1 MENNTQARKWAL
13 VINNPLEAG
22 LDHAA
27 IREILYRF
35 SPTYFCMA
43 DEIATTGTYH
53 THIFLFSPS
62 PMRFSTVKNRF
73 ATAHIEKAYGSAKT
87 NRAYIL
93 KEGRWAD
100 TDKAETS
107 VPGTFEEWGDLPAEK
122 EEEAPEMFKLIQ
134 DLRAGKSVM
143 EIIEDNPKLAFRI
156 REIETLRQAILEE
169 KYSAENRA
177 LEVTYLYG
185 ASGTGKTR
193 GIFETHDRK
202 SICRITDYGGR
213 NGVRFDA
220 YHCQDVLVLEE
231 FHSQIPISA
240 MLNYL
245 DIYPLTLPARYTDRI
260 ACYTKVYITSNI
272 PLEEQYRD
280 IQRYQMETWRAFLRR
295 VQNVIEYLPDGSTV
309 QHKKGAFPM
318 TQNEKFQIQRR
329 NTLRNLWQKLSGTPE
344 FPVKLVLAALYLMG
358 AAYVCVK
365 QAAWRT
371 LAGNI
376 PLLSPLLKAAME
388 HALTAYLLAGAAT
401 LPVLLLYPFGR
412 RAAKDQ
418 LQCIGLVNHAGMPP
432 DLLRKRRDKDNA
444 RVTVWEFRNQSIPL
458 QEWEKKRLAIETALG
473 ITIVKL
479 TYAKG
484 KSRVLVYAVPAGDD
498 LPEVLKWKDSYL
510 SLDSFVLVLGESYTG
525 PVTVNLTHIPHI
537 LLGGSTG
544 SGKSVLLKLL
554 LMQALRKGAEV
565 YIADFKGGV
574 DFPKV
579 WHEKCRMCFTEED
592 LCDTLDR
599 LVEELERRKSA
610 LKALGC
616 PNIDAYNE
624 IAERPLQRL
633 IFACDEV
640 AEVLDKTGRS
650 KEDKELLAQIENRL
664 STIARLGRAFG
675 IHLILATQRP
685 DANIIPGQIKNNMDF
700 RVCGRADSVLSQ
712 IILDNTSAAEQIP
725 KDARGRFITGDG
737 IVFQG
742 YLFDE
747 GQL

>member
-1 MENNTQARKWAL
+1 
-13 VINNPLEAG
+13 
-22 LDHAA
+22 
-27 IREILYRF
+27 
-35 SPTYFCMA
+35 
-43 DEIATTGTYH
+43 
-53 THIFLFSPS
+53 
-62 PMRFSTVKNRF
+62 
-73 ATAHIEKAYGSAKT
+73 
-87 NRAYIL
+87 
-93 KEGRWAD
+93 
-100 TDKAETS
+100 
-107 VPGTFEEWGDLPAEK
+107 
-122 EEEAPEMFKLIQ
+122 
-134 DLRAGKSVM
+134 
-143 EIIEDNPKLAFRI
+143 
-156 REIETLRQAILEE
+156 
-169 KYSAENRA
+169 
-177 LEVTYLYG
+177 
-185 ASGTGKTR
+185 
-193 GIFETHDRK
+193 
-202 SICRITDYGGR
+202 
-213 NGVRFDA
+213 
-220 YHCQDVLVLEE
+220 
-231 FHSQIPISA
+231 
-240 MLNYL
+240 
-245 DIYPLTLPARYTDRI
+245 
-260 ACYTKVYITSNI
+260 
-272 PLEEQYRD
+272 
-280 IQRYQMETWRAFLRR
+280 
-295 VQNVIEYLPDGSTV
+295 
-309 QHKKGAFPM
+309 M

-610 LKALGC
+610 LKALCC

>member
-1 MENNTQARKWAL
+1 MT
-13 VINNPLEAG
+13 
-22 LDHAA
+22 
-27 IREILYRF
+27 REDKKKIQHRAYWRDLWRQLCGAPDF
-35 SPTYFCMA
+35 SPMLF
-43 DEIATTGTYH
+43 
-53 THIFLFSPS
+53 FL
-62 PMRFSTVKNRF
+62 
-73 ATAHIEKAYGSAKT
+73 
-87 NRAYIL
+87 
-93 KEGRWAD
+93 
-100 TDKAETS
+100 
-107 VPGTFEEWGDLPAEK
+107 
-122 EEEAPEMFKLIQ
+122 
-134 DLRAGKSVM
+134 
-143 EIIEDNPKLAFRI
+143 
-156 REIETLRQAILEE
+156 
-169 KYSAENRA
+169 
-177 LEVTYLYG
+177 
-185 ASGTGKTR
+185 
-193 GIFETHDRK
+193 
-202 SICRITDYGGR
+202 
-213 NGVRFDA
+213 
-220 YHCQDVLVLEE
+220 
-231 FHSQIPISA
+231 
-240 MLNYL
+240 
-245 DIYPLTLPARYTDRI
+245 
-260 ACYTKVYITSNI
+260 
-272 PLEEQYRD
+272 
-280 IQRYQMETWRAFLRR
+280 
-295 VQNVIEYLPDGSTV
+295 
-309 QHKKGAFPM
+309 
-318 TQNEKFQIQRR
+318 
-329 NTLRNLWQKLSGTPE
+329 
-344 FPVKLVLAALYLMG
+344 ALYLMG

-388 HALTAYLLAGAAT
+388 HALTAYLLAGAAV
-401 LPVLLLYPFGR
+401 LLALLLYPFGR

-418 LQCIGLVNHAGMPP
+418 LQCIGLVNHVGVPP
-432 DLLRKRRDKDNA
+432 DLLRKRRDKDNP

-498 LPEVLKWKDSYL
+498 LPEKLEWKDSYL
-510 SLDSFVLVLGESYTG
+510 SPDSFVLTLGKSYTG
-525 PVTVNLTHIPHI
+525 PVTVNLAHIPHI

-554 LMQALRKGAEV
+554 LMQALCKGAEV

-579 WHEKCRMCFTEED
+579 WHQKCRMCFAEED

-610 LKALGC
+610 FKALGC

-624 IAERPLQRL
+624 TTEQPLPRL

-640 AEVLDKTGRS
+640 AEMFGKTGADSER
-650 KEDKELLAQIENRL
+650 KKLLSQIESML
-664 STIARLGRAFG
+664 STIARQGRAFG

-685 DANIIPGQIKNNMDF
+685 DATIIPGQIRNNMDF

>member
-1 MENNTQARKWAL
+1 
-13 VINNPLEAG
+13 
-22 LDHAA
+22 
-27 IREILYRF
+27 
-35 SPTYFCMA
+35 
-43 DEIATTGTYH
+43 
-53 THIFLFSPS
+53 
-62 PMRFSTVKNRF
+62 
-73 ATAHIEKAYGSAKT
+73 
-87 NRAYIL
+87 
-93 KEGRWAD
+93 
-100 TDKAETS
+100 
-107 VPGTFEEWGDLPAEK
+107 
-122 EEEAPEMFKLIQ
+122 
-134 DLRAGKSVM
+134 
-143 EIIEDNPKLAFRI
+143 
-156 REIETLRQAILEE
+156 
-169 KYSAENRA
+169 
-177 LEVTYLYG
+177 
-185 ASGTGKTR
+185 
-193 GIFETHDRK
+193 
-202 SICRITDYGGR
+202 
-213 NGVRFDA
+213 
-220 YHCQDVLVLEE
+220 
-231 FHSQIPISA
+231 
-240 MLNYL
+240 
-245 DIYPLTLPARYTDRI
+245 
-260 ACYTKVYITSNI
+260 
-272 PLEEQYRD
+272 
-280 IQRYQMETWRAFLRR
+280 
-295 VQNVIEYLPDGSTV
+295 
-309 QHKKGAFPM
+309 M

-329 NTLRNLWQKLSGTPE
+329 NTLRNLRQKLSGTPG
-344 FPVKLVLAALYLMG
+344 FPVKLALAALYLMG

-376 PLLSPLLKAAME
+376 PLISPLLKAAME

-579 WHEKCRMCFTEED
+579 WHQKCRMCFAEED
-592 LCDTLDR
+592 LCNILDQ

-737 IVFQG
+737 TVFQG

>member
-1 MENNTQARKWAL
+1 M
-13 VINNPLEAG
+13 
-22 LDHAA
+22 
-27 IREILYRF
+27 
-35 SPTYFCMA
+35 
-43 DEIATTGTYH
+43 
-53 THIFLFSPS
+53 
-62 PMRFSTVKNRF
+62 
-73 ATAHIEKAYGSAKT
+73 
-87 NRAYIL
+87 
-93 KEGRWAD
+93 
-100 TDKAETS
+100 
-107 VPGTFEEWGDLPAEK
+107 
-122 EEEAPEMFKLIQ
+122 
-134 DLRAGKSVM
+134 
-143 EIIEDNPKLAFRI
+143 
-156 REIETLRQAILEE
+156 
-169 KYSAENRA
+169 
-177 LEVTYLYG
+177 
-185 ASGTGKTR
+185 
-193 GIFETHDRK
+193 
-202 SICRITDYGGR
+202 
-213 NGVRFDA
+213 
-220 YHCQDVLVLEE
+220 
-231 FHSQIPISA
+231 
-240 MLNYL
+240 
-245 DIYPLTLPARYTDRI
+245 
-260 ACYTKVYITSNI
+260 
-272 PLEEQYRD
+272 
-280 IQRYQMETWRAFLRR
+280 
-295 VQNVIEYLPDGSTV
+295 
-309 QHKKGAFPM
+309 
-318 TQNEKFQIQRR
+318 
-329 NTLRNLWQKLSGTPE
+329 
-344 FPVKLVLAALYLMG
+344 
-358 AAYVCVK
+358 
-365 QAAWRT
+365 
-371 LAGNI
+371 
-376 PLLSPLLKAAME
+376 
-388 HALTAYLLAGAAT
+388 TAYLLAGAAT

-432 DLLRKRRDKDNA
+432 DLLRKRRDKDNV

-633 IFACDEV
+633 IYACDEV

-737 IVFQG
+737 TVFQG

-747 GQL
+747 EQI

>member
-1 MENNTQARKWAL
+1 
-13 VINNPLEAG
+13 
-22 LDHAA
+22 
-27 IREILYRF
+27 
-35 SPTYFCMA
+35 
-43 DEIATTGTYH
+43 
-53 THIFLFSPS
+53 
-62 PMRFSTVKNRF
+62 
-73 ATAHIEKAYGSAKT
+73 
-87 NRAYIL
+87 
-93 KEGRWAD
+93 
-100 TDKAETS
+100 
-107 VPGTFEEWGDLPAEK
+107 
-122 EEEAPEMFKLIQ
+122 
-134 DLRAGKSVM
+134 
-143 EIIEDNPKLAFRI
+143 
-156 REIETLRQAILEE
+156 
-169 KYSAENRA
+169 
-177 LEVTYLYG
+177 
-185 ASGTGKTR
+185 
-193 GIFETHDRK
+193 
-202 SICRITDYGGR
+202 
-213 NGVRFDA
+213 
-220 YHCQDVLVLEE
+220 
-231 FHSQIPISA
+231 
-240 MLNYL
+240 
-245 DIYPLTLPARYTDRI
+245 
-260 ACYTKVYITSNI
+260 
-272 PLEEQYRD
+272 
-280 IQRYQMETWRAFLRR
+280 
-295 VQNVIEYLPDGSTV
+295 
-309 QHKKGAFPM
+309 M

-344 FPVKLVLAALYLMG
+344 FLVKLVLAALYLMG

-525 PVTVNLTHIPHI
+525 PVTGNLTHIPHI

-579 WHEKCRMCFTEED
+579 WHEKCRMCFTEEE
-592 LCDTLDR
+592 LLYTLSQ
-599 LVEELERRKSA
+599 LVAVLEYRK
-610 LKALGC
+610 KAFKELGC
-616 PNIDAYNE
+616 PNIDAYNATTE
-624 IAERPLQRL
+624 NDLPRL

-650 KEDKELLAQIENRL
+650 KENKEPLAQIENRL

-685 DANIIPGQIKNNMDF
+685 DANILPGQIKNNMDF

-737 IVFQG
+737 TVFQA

-747 GQL
+747 EQL

>member
-1 MENNTQARKWAL
+1 
-13 VINNPLEAG
+13 
-22 LDHAA
+22 
-27 IREILYRF
+27 
-35 SPTYFCMA
+35 
-43 DEIATTGTYH
+43 
-53 THIFLFSPS
+53 
-62 PMRFSTVKNRF
+62 
-73 ATAHIEKAYGSAKT
+73 
-87 NRAYIL
+87 
-93 KEGRWAD
+93 
-100 TDKAETS
+100 
-107 VPGTFEEWGDLPAEK
+107 
-122 EEEAPEMFKLIQ
+122 
-134 DLRAGKSVM
+134 
-143 EIIEDNPKLAFRI
+143 
-156 REIETLRQAILEE
+156 
-169 KYSAENRA
+169 
-177 LEVTYLYG
+177 
-185 ASGTGKTR
+185 
-193 GIFETHDRK
+193 
-202 SICRITDYGGR
+202 
-213 NGVRFDA
+213 
-220 YHCQDVLVLEE
+220 
-231 FHSQIPISA
+231 
-240 MLNYL
+240 
-245 DIYPLTLPARYTDRI
+245 
-260 ACYTKVYITSNI
+260 
-272 PLEEQYRD
+272 
-280 IQRYQMETWRAFLRR
+280 
-295 VQNVIEYLPDGSTV
+295 
-309 QHKKGAFPM
+309 M

-725 KDARGRFITGDG
+725 KDARGRFITGEG